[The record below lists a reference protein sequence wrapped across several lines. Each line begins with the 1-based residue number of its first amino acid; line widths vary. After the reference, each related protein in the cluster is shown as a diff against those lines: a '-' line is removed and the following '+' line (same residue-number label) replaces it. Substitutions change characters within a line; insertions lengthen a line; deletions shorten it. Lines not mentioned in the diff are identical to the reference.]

1 MGYISY
7 EPYIKE
13 SYDKNDDELHRM
25 NEIIQ
30 EIKRLTDLKRDKQ
43 AWKDWLQGVN
53 RIAVQNYNIYLNNLI
68 RRVRMKT
75 LDDYV
80 AGTGELGIPIQEL
93 GD

>member
-1 MGYISY
+1 
-7 EPYIKE
+7 
-13 SYDKNDDELHRM
+13 M